1 MLHVLGYDVLDL
13 SMDEFCLVIE
23 GEGGVVCLGHVCF
36 DVGIKMR
43 VNYSDMLKEWCNIL
57 ILGK

>member
-36 DVGIKMR
+36 DVGIK
-43 VNYSDMLKEWCNIL
+43 KES
-57 ILGK
+57 